1 MKKIFS
7 LLYCAILFCT
17 VPHYL
22 CAQQA
27 KVEIVAFYNLE
38 NLFDTI
44 DAPGV
49 IDEEFLPNG
58 LYKWDSL
65 KYTQKIANMAK
76 VISMI
81 GTDISPD
88 GASILGVSE
97 IENRGVLEDIIKQPC
112 LKDRNYKIVHFDSPD
127 KRGIDVGLLYQP
139 KYFTVTAAES
149 IPVLIYRDDK
159 SRIFTRDI
167 LHVTGTM
174 DGEEVH
180 VLVNHW
186 PSRRGGQASSAP
198 LRNVAADTARKL
210 FDSLALINPNVNFIM
225 MGDLNDD
232 PIDASIK
239 NHLRAHSN
247 AQKVKPGNLFGP
259 MINMYKA
266 GEGTLAYNDTW
277 SLFDQ
282 IILSYGLLHD
292 DDKGFKFLKSYIF
305 KKRFM
310 IQKDGNFVGYPL
322 RTFDNTVF
330 MNGFSDHFPVYI
342 VLTKKI

>member
-7 LLYCAILFCT
+7 HLFFT
-17 VPHYL
+17 IIFFAATNYL
-22 CAQQA
+22 HAQQA

-76 VISMI
+76 VISLI

-97 IENRGVLEDIIKQPC
+97 IENRGVLEDIIKQDC

-149 IPVLIYRDDK
+149 IPVFIYRDDK

-180 VLVNHW
+180 ILVNHW

-198 LRNVAADTARKL
+198 LRNIAADTGRKL
-210 FDSLALINPNVNFIM
+210 FDSLALKNPNVNFIT

-239 NHLRAHSN
+239 NHLRAHSDSK
-247 AQKVKPGNLFGP
+247 KVKPGNLYGP
-259 MINMYKA
+259 MIDMYKA

-310 IQKDGNFVGYPL
+310 IQNSGNFVGYPL